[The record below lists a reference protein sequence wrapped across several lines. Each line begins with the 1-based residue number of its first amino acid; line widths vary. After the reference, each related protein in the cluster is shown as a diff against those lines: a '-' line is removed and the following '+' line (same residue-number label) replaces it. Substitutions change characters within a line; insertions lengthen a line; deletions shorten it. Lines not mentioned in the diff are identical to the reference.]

1 LCQQQILLDVGKL
14 VKPWRFSTM
23 KIAIIGAG
31 NVGTA
36 LATSFKR
43 AGHDV
48 IITSRDPEDAGSVA
62 GTTGARVAAT
72 NTAAATEAQIVV
84 LATPFSSAADIARE
98 IGPAVAGK
106 PVVDVS
112 NRMSF
117 GAAGPDIDT
126 TSSNAEDLAALLPGA
141 HVVKA
146 FNTLFASKQVDP
158 TSAGVDL
165 DGFVA
170 GDDAAAKELV
180 IELVASIGLHPV
192 DVGPLSRAR
201 QLEGLAFLNI
211 SLNVAHGGA
220 WQSGWKLIGAP
231 ASQPK
236 AA

>member
-1 LCQQQILLDVGKL
+1 
-14 VKPWRFSTM
+14 M

-48 IITSRDPEDAGSVA
+48 IITSRDPEDAGTVA
-62 GTTGARVAAT
+62 AATGARVAT
-72 NTAAATEAQIVV
+72 SNAAAAGEAEIVV
-84 LATPFSSAADIARE
+84 LATPFSSATEIARE
-98 IGPAVAGK
+98 IATAVAGK
-106 PVVDVS
+106 PVVDVT

-117 GAAGPDIDT
+117 GAAGPEIDT
-126 TSSNAEDLAALLPGA
+126 SSSNAEDLAALLPGA

-158 TSAGVDL
+158 TSAGAGL

-170 GDDAAAKELV
+170 GDDAAAKALV
-180 IELVASIGLHPV
+180 LELVASIGLNPV
-192 DVGPLSRAR
+192 DVGPLSRSR

-211 SLNVAHGGA
+211 SLNVAHGGS
-220 WQSGWKLIGAP
+220 WQSAWKLIGAP
-231 ASQPK
+231 ATQPK